1 MHRTVTQF
9 ALSLSLAISLASQ
22 AQTNPEATESPSP
35 ATPLYRISFERGE
48 SVPGV
53 AASQAIAMP
62 FECTSDGTVFV
73 NMVLQPPGYSSGKY
87 SPPVE
92 QLVSVRP
99 SGEAH
104 EFRLDQLTDL
114 YDLQQKGYYASES
127 NVVFLMI
134 AAPED
139 KQGKEAFVTSDGTR
153 HEVTRNLAEHHDYIV
168 IFDRKGDYRRRVQ
181 LEDTFA
187 VQRVGVF
194 PSGAFLAFGFD
205 KQDHSPKLA
214 MLKEDGTLLKFLEIG
229 KDDAPKSMFGT
240 RDGSGKGPA
249 VYIAPVQLVPHGDF
263 ILIVQ
268 NKTRF
273 PLLEVNEAGA
283 IRVIKPKL
291 PEDVRIE
298 MLVPSDENLY
308 ARVNP
313 ASNGSLYE
321 LNPQDGTVL
330 RRFKLE
336 DGRSGSGVAC
346 VHEGKFLSFDHG
358 EGKLVPLIGTAEPAP
373 DAASADQPKP
383 TSAQADRQ

>member
-9 ALSLSLAISLASQ
+9 ALSLSIAAQ
-22 AQTNPEATESPSP
+22 AQTNPEATESLSP

-62 FECTSDGTVFV
+62 LECTSDGTAFV
-73 NMVLQPPGYSSGKY
+73 NMVLQPPRYSSGKY
-87 SPPVE
+87 LPPVE

-127 NVVFLMI
+127 NVVSLVI
-134 AAPED
+134 AALED
-139 KQGKEAFVTSDGTR
+139 EQGKEAFVTSDGTR

-214 MLKEDGTLLKFLEIG
+214 MLKDDGTLLKFLQI
-229 KDDAPKSMFGT
+229 PKEDVPGSMPGT
-240 RDGSGKGPA
+240 REGSGKGPA
-249 VYIAPVQLVPHGDF
+249 VYIAPTQLLPDGDF
-263 ILIVQ
+263 ILVVQ
-268 NKTRF
+268 NKTGF

-291 PEDVRIE
+291 PEGVQIDV
-298 MLVPSDENLY
+298 LVPSDKNLY

-313 ASNGSLYE
+313 ASNGSIYE

-336 DGRSGSGVAC
+336 DGRSGSGVDC
-346 VHEGKFLSFDHG
+346 VHDGKFLSFEHG
-358 EGKLVPLIGTAEPAP
+358 EGKLVPLMGTAEPAAE
-373 DAASADQPKP
+373 AASASK
-383 TSAQADRQ
+383 ADRQ